1 MATKVKTYTTLGGKK
16 LQSFY
21 AIEIAHVET
30 GDGSYAEAT
39 FTSTIHTNRRITLSP
54 SFSGDFSDSQILNDP
69 DLINFV
75 HKRFSTDI
83 YSVI

>member
-1 MATKVKTYTTLGGKK
+1 MASKVKTYTTLGGKK

-21 AIEIAHVET
+21 AVEIAHVET
-30 GDGSYAEAT
+30 GDGSYKEAT
-39 FTSTIHTNRRITLSP
+39 FTSTTHVNKRTTLSP
-54 SFSGDFSDSQILNDP
+54 SFSGDFNDSQILNDR

-75 HKRFSTDI
+75 HKRFGTDI